1 MNAVMSL
8 LAVYILLWWLNNG
21 IFICLNWYLLCYY

>member
-21 IFICLNWYLLCYY
+21 IFICLN